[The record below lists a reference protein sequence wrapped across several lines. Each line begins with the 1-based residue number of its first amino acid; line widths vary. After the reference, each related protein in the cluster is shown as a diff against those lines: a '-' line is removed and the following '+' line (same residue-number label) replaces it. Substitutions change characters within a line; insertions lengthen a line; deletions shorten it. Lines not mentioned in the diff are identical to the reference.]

1 MELETFFTVQE
12 QGRLFWY
19 SCLFGIP
26 IGIGFDLFRIL
37 RAVLP
42 HNKVLVALE
51 DLIFCMLYALF
62 VAAFSYGFARGHLRW
77 YYPAGNLLGFAVY
90 YLTAGKVVMGVIRRI
105 LGLLRRIF
113 RILTWPLSRVYALIR
128 EKTIPF
134 FVGTLQK
141 SNFVKK
147 MRKNT

>member
-1 MELETFFTVQE
+1 MGLESFFTASE

-42 HNKVLVALE
+42 HNRVLVALE
-51 DLIFCMLYALF
+51 DLLFCMLYALF
-62 VAAFSYGFARGHLRW
+62 VSAFSFGFARGHLRW
-77 YYPAGNLLGFAVY
+77 YFPVGNLLGFTLY
-90 YLTAGKVVMGVIRRI
+90 YLTAGRVVMGVIHRILGILRRI
-105 LGLLRRIF
+105 LRVLLLPF
-113 RILTWPLSRVYALIR
+113 AKGYALIR
-128 EKTIPF
+128 EKTISV

-141 SNFVKK
+141 SKK
-147 MRKNT
+147 AEKK